1 MAKDNGVHMND
12 FGLGIIVGI
21 LIMPFLTLIQASVKI
36 IINAVVATNNCTGDC
51 RQGRLCNCKNKND

>member
-1 MAKDNGVHMND
+1 MND

-36 IINAVVATNNCTGDC
+36 ILNAILTTNTCSGDC
-51 RQGRLCNCKNKND
+51 RQGRYRCNCKGDKK